1 MQLRG
6 LGAERIKRMR
16 DQYARHIKSPQKLG
30 IRCFEVS
37 AKDVNAGGR
46 LIDILA
52 TTDSVDL
59 DREVVVPSGCDMAI
73 YQLNKR
79 NFLDHDYRFE
89 KHVATMRSCV
99 PWPSAKNFKG
109 WRNRSQVLA
118 GLHHP
123 FADDLLTVAQQ
134 AGIAASIGFELLSG
148 SPPMDTDPPAYH
160 DAEYIVRT
168 CSVIELSFTAMPCNM
183 TCQSMDEAP
192 GKDLEK
198 RMGSLEDLAVKGR
211 KQGGIALESAIALG
225 LHYRKVHAVT
235 APKAASGPKA
245 GRKRLT
251 IDLRTLGER
260 PVPKAVLPAN
270 PDPEQ
275 PGNC

>member
-6 LGAERIKRMR
+6 LGSERIKRMR
-16 DQYARHIKSPQKLG
+16 DQYARHIKSADKLG

-37 AKDVNAGGR
+37 AKDVNVGGR

-52 TTDSVDL
+52 TTDAIDL
-59 DREVVVPSGCDMAI
+59 DREVVVPSGCDMSV

-118 GLHHP
+118 GLNHP

-134 AGIAASIGFELLSG
+134 AGIAASIGFELIAG
-148 SPPMDTDPPAYH
+148 SPPVDTDPPAYQ
-160 DAEYIVRT
+160 DAEYIVRS
-168 CSVIELSFTAMPCNM
+168 CRVIELSFTAMPCNM
-183 TCQSMDEAP
+183 TCQSLDEKP

-198 RMGSLEDLAVKGR
+198 RLGALEDLAVKGR
-211 KQGGIALESAIALG
+211 KGGGIALESAIALG
-225 LHYRKVHAVT
+225 LHYRKIVSVT
-235 APKAASGPKA
+235 TPTGRKAATA
-245 GRKRLT
+245 GRKRMAV
-251 IDLRTLGER
+251 DLRGLGES
-260 PVPKAVLPAN
+260 PVARIVLPPKADL
-270 PDPEQ
+270 
-275 PGNC
+275 